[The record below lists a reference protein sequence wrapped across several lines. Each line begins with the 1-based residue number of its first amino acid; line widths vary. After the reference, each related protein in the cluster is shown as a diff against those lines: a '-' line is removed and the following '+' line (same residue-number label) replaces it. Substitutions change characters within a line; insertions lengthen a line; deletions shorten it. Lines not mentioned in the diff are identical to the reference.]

1 MIRNDSWHLK
11 AGRTAVFNGM
21 TYRKDFIEKKGM
33 EKKMMKEL
41 ITRNRS
47 YRRFYQ
53 KEAIT
58 RQQLEKWVD
67 LARLSA
73 SGANLQALKYILS
86 YESEKNEKIFLQLRW
101 AGYLKEWDGPEE
113 GEKPSA
119 YIIVL
124 SDKQIRPTA
133 FGVDQGIACQSILLG
148 AVEDGYGGCILGSV
162 ENNQLRQIF
171 RIPEYF
177 EIPLVIALGKPKETV
192 VLEEI
197 DESGD
202 VRYYRDDRQVHHVP
216 KRKLVDIIV
225 DL

>member
-1 MIRNDSWHLK
+1 MERLQWEDYS
-11 AGRTAVFNGM
+11 GM
-21 TYRKDFIEKKGM
+21 KGM
-33 EKKMMKEL
+33 EKNMMKDL
-41 ITRNRS
+41 IRKNRS

-53 KEAIT
+53 EESIT
-58 RQQLEKWVD
+58 GQQLEKWVD

-73 SGANLQALKYILS
+73 SGANLQPLKYILCF
-86 YESEKNEKIFLQLRW
+86 ERDRNEKVFSQLRW

-124 SDKQIRPTA
+124 SDKQIRATA

-171 RIPEYF
+171 RIPDQF

-192 VLEEI
+192 VLEEL

-202 VRYYRDDRQVHHVP
+202 VKYYHDDMQVHHVP
-216 KRKLVDIIV
+216 KRKLADIIV
-225 DL
+225 NL